1 MKTPVKN
8 YLSVTKKEWNGMV
21 VLIILIALIL
31 AAPYAYQTVRKDN
44 TINFKEFDKAAAM
57 LSKTDSTGPASSG
70 PVSRSKAMKTKLFT
84 FNPNNLPEADWE
96 RLGLSADQV
105 KVIKNYEAKGGR
117 FYAKADVKKIYAI
130 TGADYQ
136 RLEPYINLP
145 ATDNYTKK
153 AAPGEIIEINGA
165 DSAKLTMIRGIGPS
179 FARRIIRYRDR
190 LGGFYSKEQLK
201 EVFGIDAGKYAE
213 IKNGIAVNGSHIT
226 RLDINKATFDQ
237 LRRFPYLSFKQI
249 NAIIEYHNQHG
260 DYESVADMKNIA
272 ILDDG
277 ILRKIGPYLV
287 FK

>member
-1 MKTPVKN
+1 MKDGIKS
-8 YLSVTKKEWNGMV
+8 YLSITKKEWNGMA
-21 VLIILIALIL
+21 VLVIIIALIL
-31 AAPYAYQTVRKDN
+31 AAPFVYQASRKDN

-57 LSKTDSTGPASSG
+57 LSKTDSTGSASNGPKSG
-70 PVSRSKAMKTKLFT
+70 GKELKIKLFA

-117 FYAKADVKKIYAI
+117 FYAKADVKKIYTI

-145 ATDNYTKK
+145 AADNYTKK

-201 EVFGIDAGKYAE
+201 EVFGVDDSKYAE

-226 RLDINKATFDQ
+226 KLNVNNATFDQ

-260 DYESVADMKNIA
+260 DYESTADMKNIA

>member
-31 AAPYAYQTVRKDN
+31 AAPYAYQTIRKDN
-44 TINFKEFDKAAAM
+44 TINVKEFDKAAAM
-57 LSKTDSTGPASSG
+57 LSNADSAGTAKSG
-70 PVSRSKAMKTKLFT
+70 PLSSRKPLDAKPFT
-84 FNPNNLPEADWE
+84 FNPNNLPEADWQK
-96 RLGLSADQV
+96 LGLSGDQV

-117 FYAKADVKKIYAI
+117 FYTKADIKKIYTI
-130 TGADYQ
+130 TDADYQ

-145 ATDNYTKK
+145 ATDNYIKK
-153 AAPGEIIEINGA
+153 AAPGEIIEINSA

-201 EVFGIDAGKYAE
+201 EVFGVDAGKYAE
-213 IKNGIAVNGSHIT
+213 IKSGIAVNGNHIT

-249 NAIIEYHNQHG
+249 NAIVEYHNQHG
-260 DYESVADMKNIA
+260 DYESIADMKNIA